1 MLKLNNESLY
11 ASRLLCQN
19 RQEEDADQSTRLQ
32 NKIVRCAIPLLYD
45 HPAEE
50 NSKACT
56 VRIENKAD
64 WHHEVLESIALRFE
78 LPRQF
83 NCDIRKPVIFDFALF
98 PNAFYNNV
106 SGLHIHGGKKKLK
119 FLNETEYWSWKSYFE
134 KNLQFKSFDR
144 LDGTK
149 TKAYFND
156 LVLYSDDDPKD
167 PYDALIETTCEITKH
182 YVKYIYSWDNFF
194 CLLHE
199 NDSKYMGKHP
209 LILGRSCFLTPM
221 WPKDQ
226 CNFMA
231 VDLPKFRDLEE
242 DTKISAST
250 DISICAIG
258 NHNYTKAAEL
268 FSKIPYEENNAYLS
282 ISSRQQQENLKRK
295 LERAGI
301 DLHRTKIHSELDF
314 EKYHQDFLK
323 CDIVLPLIDPIESPK
338 YFDVPVGVR
347 KSSGIVPS
355 LIAYKRPAIMHQDFA
370 AIY

>member
-134 KNLQFKSFDR
+134 KNLQFKLFDR

-149 TKAYFND
+149 TKAYFNN
-156 LVLYSDDDPKD
+156 LVLYFKEEE
-167 PYDALIETTCEITKH
+167 PYDAKIDATCDTRNYAPSLK
-182 YVKYIYSWDNFF
+182 KSDNLF
-194 CLLHE
+194 CLLHN
-199 NDSKYMGKHP
+199 NDLKHTGP
-209 LILGRSCFLTPM
+209 KPFILGRSCFLTPIS

-226 CNFMA
+226 CIFLA
-231 VDLPKFRDLEE
+231 VDLPKFRDLEK
-242 DTKISAST
+242 DMIKLPTST
-250 DISICAIG
+250 DISICAKETIIIPRLL
-258 NHNYTKAAEL
+258 NYLQKFHTK
-268 FSKIPYEENNAYLS
+268 KI
-282 ISSRQQQENLKRK
+282 
-295 LERAGI
+295 
-301 DLHRTKIHSELDF
+301 T
-314 EKYHQDFLK
+314 
-323 CDIVLPLIDPIESPK
+323 PIFP
-338 YFDVPVGVR
+338 
-347 KSSGIVPS
+347 
-355 LIAYKRPAIMHQDFA
+355 
-370 AIY
+370 